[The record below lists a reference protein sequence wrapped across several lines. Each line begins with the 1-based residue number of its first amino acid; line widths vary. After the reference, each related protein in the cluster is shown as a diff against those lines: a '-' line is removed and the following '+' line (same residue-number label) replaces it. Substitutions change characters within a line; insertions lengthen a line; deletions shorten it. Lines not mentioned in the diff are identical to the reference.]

1 MLELQKYEG
10 FFKGR
15 GGYVTTLSF
24 TQTIR
29 SKISRTKIE
38 NRLNLTLWVKD
49 PLQTATQIS
58 SIKQFN

>member
-1 MLELQKYEG
+1 MLELQKYER

-15 GGYVTTLSF
+15 GGYVTTISF

-29 SKISRTKIE
+29 LKISRTKFE
-38 NRLNLTLWVKD
+38 DRLNMTLWVKD
-49 PLQTATQIS
+49 PLQTATRIS

>member
-1 MLELQKYEG
+1 MLELQKYER
-10 FFKGR
+10 FFLGR
-15 GGYVTTLSF
+15 EGYVTTLSF

-38 NRLNLTLWVKD
+38 NRLNMTLWVKD

-58 SIKQFN
+58 SIKQFD